1 MKRALFASA
10 AALAL
15 TFVSNAAIAKD
26 LPANGMTIKEMA
38 AWLHGAGYKAEIQT
52 VDGRKVILSGA
63 EGSDFRIYPEDCKGE
78 RCSSL
83 QFAVGFDT
91 KGALTA
97 GKINEWNQQ
106 NRWVRAY
113 VDKTNDP
120 WLEYDV
126 DLAPGGSYENLNDEF
141 ALWRSQLTN
150 FRKKFKL

>member
-10 AALAL
+10 AVLAL
-15 TFVSNAAIAKD
+15 TLVSSAAIAKD

-38 AWLHGAGYKAEIQT
+38 AWLQSAGYKAEIQT
-52 VDGRKVILSGA
+52 IDGRKIILSGA

-91 KGALTA
+91 KGALTVN
-97 GKINEWNQQ
+97 KINEWNRQ

-113 VDKTNDP
+113 IDTTNNS
-120 WLEYDV
+120 WLEFDV

-141 ALWRSQLTN
+141 ALWRTQLTN